1 MPIIKC
7 TTNAYL
13 LQSVSIVTFHAE
25 KPFGRLLFEAPGSLA
40 AFRKLVFLFSGNPR
54 MKKRKTKPFSNSSK
68 PSIPKPASSVVCSDV
83 ATEHADSGLSQAAKE
98 RKRNERIGRYAFSF
112 FSILIFVIGSLCG
125 AYFLS
130 DAFDGSSSQYESEEF
145 IVPAR
150 PVLASSEPEDFYP
163 ASEFRKQSAIFIG
176 CQKNLFLDPQLY
188 GDIAKAIDRKVP
200 LFGVV
205 NTEVEAQAGV
215 KIIKDLGLP
224 PDAMR
229 FIVLPSNSMWIRDYA
244 PLVLRFDNERAVM
257 VDAKYNSRTMREQ
270 RKEDDFMGLE
280 LARLLG
286 LSVRSVPLLLEGG
299 NLISNGDGLL
309 LTSAKT
315 LDINLKAEFTQKQLM
330 SMFFDY
336 FGIHTVYTVQALAGE
351 PNGHTD
357 MFMTMLAK
365 DLAVIGEVDPSVDPE
380 NSARLNENA
389 EFVASLNTS
398 SGPIKVVRIPMPP
411 KWGQDWRS
419 YTNIILAN
427 GILLMPSFSDVDPA
441 IEDRAE
447 QVYRSAL
454 PDWEIKRINCDK
466 LVKLH
471 GQLHCISYNIPH
483 FVSMEGIIKESFPK
497 ISDAEL

>member
-1 MPIIKC
+1 MFQC
-7 TTNAYL
+7 TANAYL
-13 LQSVSIVTFHAE
+13 LQSFSIVTFHAE
-25 KPFGRLLFEAPGSLA
+25 EPIGRLHLETPGSIA
-40 AFRKLVFLFSGNPR
+40 AFRKLSFLFSGILC
-54 MKKRKTKPFSNSSK
+54 MTKKRSNTSSPSK
-68 PSIPKPASSVVCSDV
+68 PSILKTASSGVSPDV
-83 ATEHADSGLSQAAKE
+83 DNEHADSFFSKTAKE
-98 RKRNERIGRYAFSF
+98 RKRDERIGRYAFSF
-112 FSILIFVIGSLCG
+112 FSILIFIIGSLCG

-130 DAFDGSSSQYESEEF
+130 DVFQDSSGKSGSAEF
-145 IVPAR
+145 LAPAR
-150 PVLASSEPEDFYP
+150 PVLATSEPEDFYP

-244 PLVLRFDNERAVM
+244 PLILRFDNERAVM

-315 LDINLKAEFTQKQLM
+315 LDVNLEAEFTQKQLM
-330 SMFFDY
+330 NMFFDY
-336 FGIHTVYTVQALAGE
+336 FGVHTVYTVGALFGE

-357 MFMTMLAK
+357 MFMTMLDK
-365 DLAVIGEVDPSVDPE
+365 NLAVIAEVDPSVDPE
-380 NSARLNENA
+380 NSARLDENA

-411 KWGQDWRS
+411 KWGEDWRS

-427 GILLMPSFSDVDPA
+427 GVLLMPSFSDVDPV

-454 PDWEIKRINCDK
+454 PNWEVKRINCDK
-466 LVKLH
+466 LVKLQ

-483 FVSMEGIIKESFPK
+483 FVSMEGIIKNSHPK
-497 ISDAEL
+497 IPEVEL

>member
-1 MPIIKC
+1 
-7 TTNAYL
+7 
-13 LQSVSIVTFHAE
+13 
-25 KPFGRLLFEAPGSLA
+25 
-40 AFRKLVFLFSGNPR
+40 
-54 MKKRKTKPFSNSSK
+54 MKKRKTKPFSSTST
-68 PSIPKPASSVVCSDV
+68 STTSKPASPDIKPDV
-83 ATEHADSGLSQAAKE
+83 EAEQVDRYSSKSAKD
-98 RKRNERIGRYAFSF
+98 RKRDERIGRYAFSF
-112 FSILIFVIGSLCG
+112 FSILIFVGGVLCG
-125 AYFLS
+125 TYFLS
-130 DAFDGSSSQYESEEF
+130 DVFQFLSGQSGSSEF
-145 IVPAR
+145 LAPAR
-150 PVLASSEPEDFYP
+150 PVLATSEPEDFYP

-188 GDIAKAIDRKVP
+188 GDIAKAVDRKVP

-205 NTEVEAQAGV
+205 NTEVEALAGV

-244 PLVLRFDNERAVM
+244 PLVLRFDNDRAVM

-315 LDINLKAEFTQKQLM
+315 LDVNLKAEFTQKQLM

-336 FGIHTVYTVQALAGE
+336 FGIHTVYTVKALAGE

-357 MFMTMLAK
+357 MFMTMLGK
-365 DLAVIGEVDPSVDPE
+365 NLAVIGEVDPLVDPE

-411 KWGQDWRS
+411 RWGQDWRS

-447 QVYRSAL
+447 QVYRSVL
-454 PDWEIKRINCDK
+454 PNWEVKRINCDK

-483 FVSMEGIIKESFPK
+483 FVSMEGIIKNSYPK
-497 ISDAEL
+497 IPEVEL

>member
-1 MPIIKC
+1 
-7 TTNAYL
+7 
-13 LQSVSIVTFHAE
+13 
-25 KPFGRLLFEAPGSLA
+25 
-40 AFRKLVFLFSGNPR
+40 
-54 MKKRKTKPFSNSSK
+54 MKKKSKPFSKTSK
-68 PSIPKPASSVVCSDV
+68 SSIPKPARPDANLEVSSEQAGSDFP
-83 ATEHADSGLSQAAKE
+83 LSAKVS
-98 RKRNERIGRYAFSF
+98 KRDERIGRYAFSF
-112 FSILIFVIGSLCG
+112 FSIFIFVGGALCG

-130 DAFDGSSSQYESEEF
+130 DAFEDSSRRQDSAGF

-150 PVLASSEPEDFYP
+150 PVLAYSEPEDFYP

-176 CQKNLFLDPQLY
+176 CQKNLLLDPQLY

-205 NTEVEAQAGV
+205 STEVEAQTGV
-215 KIIKDLGLP
+215 KLMKDFGLP

-244 PLVLRFDNERAVM
+244 PLVLRYDNDRAVM
-257 VDAKYNSRTMREQ
+257 VDAKYNTRTMRDD
-270 RKEDDFMGLE
+270 RKQDDFMGLE

-315 LDINLKAEFTQKQLM
+315 LDVNLNAEFTQKQLM
-330 SMFFDY
+330 GMFFDY
-336 FGIHTVYTVQALAGE
+336 FGIHTVYTVGALFGE

-357 MFMTMLAK
+357 MFMTMVAK
-365 DLAVIGEVDPSVDPE
+365 DLAIIGEIDPAVDPE
-380 NSARLNENA
+380 NSARLDENA
-389 EFVASLNTS
+389 KFVASLNTS
-398 SGPIKVVRIPMPP
+398 SGPIQVKRIPMPP

-427 GILLMPSFSDVDPA
+427 GVLLMPSFSDVDPA

-454 PDWEIKRINCDK
+454 PNWEVKRINCDK

-471 GQLHCISYNIPH
+471 GQLHCISYNVPH
-483 FVSMEGIIKESFPK
+483 FVSMEGVIRKSYPK
-497 ISDAEL
+497 ITNAEL